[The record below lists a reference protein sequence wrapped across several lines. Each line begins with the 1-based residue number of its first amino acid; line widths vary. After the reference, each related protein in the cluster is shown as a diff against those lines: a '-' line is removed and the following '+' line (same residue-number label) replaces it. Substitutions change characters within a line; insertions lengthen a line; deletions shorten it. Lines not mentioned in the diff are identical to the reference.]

1 MEEIE
6 LPLFP
11 IPNLTRHAAPAP
23 ASLVSKHVCVFVA
36 IPCAIRQI
44 GVSRM
49 QMFFLPFPSSS
60 SVKISSFFGLLFLQG
75 VSTCV
80 CAIITAL
87 FSATLTPLLFPLIYG
102 SQKLHPEKKEGGR
115 RRKKGEREGYRVAA
129 AAAAVY

>member
-11 IPNLTRHAAPAP
+11 IPNLIRHAAPAP

-60 SVKISSFFGLLFLQG
+60 SVKISSSFALAVLLLLQG

-102 SQKLHPEKKEGGR
+102 SQKLHPEKKGGGEKEEEGG
-115 RRKKGEREGYRVAA
+115 KGRV
-129 AAAAVY
+129 